1 MAVNSESTLIA
12 SGSNDK
18 SVIIWDV
25 TGKLTIDSNIVDVKS
40 ALFNMAFTR
49 TDIPLEFICPI
60 THELMRNPVLTEG
73 KYRYF
78 HIYFLFVKIP
88 SRNTLIPIYRSAA
101 QYPKT
106 FNALIKKII
115 QIFVYLPTPFNRPLR
130 VFKLF
135 LFLSVYNIYLWKFL

>member
-1 MAVNSESTLIA
+1 MLIFFKLKYLLCRFNTSGTLLISSSLDKSLKVWDLQGSCLKTLAEHSRYVNSVAVNSESTLFA

-25 TGKLTIDSNIVDVKS
+25 SGKLTIDSNIVDAKS

-73 KYRYF
+73 KK
-78 HIYFLFVKIP
+78 H
-88 SRNTLIPIYRSAA
+88 T
-101 QYPKT
+101 
-106 FNALIKKII
+106 
-115 QIFVYLPTPFNRPLR
+115 
-130 VFKLF
+130 
-135 LFLSVYNIYLWKFL
+135 